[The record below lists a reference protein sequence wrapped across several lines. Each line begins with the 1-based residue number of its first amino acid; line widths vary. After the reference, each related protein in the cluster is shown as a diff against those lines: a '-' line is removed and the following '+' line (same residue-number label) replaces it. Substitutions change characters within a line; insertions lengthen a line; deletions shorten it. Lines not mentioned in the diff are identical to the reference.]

1 MNCLSADDI
10 YLYIEG
16 ELSEIDVSRISRH
29 LERCGSCREALEDRQ
44 RLVQAA
50 QNLPRWSVPQDFAR
64 QVLDRIF
71 PARLSLGR
79 ALLTA
84 ATGTLVI
91 VTSLLAVFLF
101 SGLNLLNLL
110 MSLNQS
116 ILNGIRDL
124 AVLGAKTFKFLTLVV
139 RVLAQFTNFIWENL
153 GRLSGLPSTQMQVIL
168 IVTAALFTVTLY
180 FGIKRLIPVGEK
192 S

>member
-16 ELSEIDVSRISRH
+16 ELSEIDVTRISQH
-29 LERCGSCREALEDRQ
+29 LERCSACREALEDRQ

-50 QNLPRWSVPQDFAR
+50 QSLSPWAVPQDFAR
-64 QVLDRIF
+64 LVLDRIF

-79 ALLTA
+79 AFLTA
-84 ATGTLVI
+84 AAGTVVI
-91 VTSLLAVFLF
+91 VTSLLVVFLF
-101 SGLNLLNLL
+101 SGLNLLNFL

-116 ILNGIRDL
+116 ILNGIRDF
-124 AVLGAKTFKFLTLVV
+124 AVLGAKTIKLLFLLVK
-139 RVLAQFTNFIWENL
+139 VLAQFTNFIWESL
-153 GRLSGLPSTQMQVIL
+153 ARLSGLPSTELQAIL
-168 IVTAALFTVTLY
+168 VVTAALFTVTLY